1 MSIVVSYRRTPYGR
15 FLGALSGVSATE
27 LGSQVLAASLA
38 EAEIAAHE
46 VDYVVAGQVLQ
57 AGQGQNP
64 ARQVAVSAGIPLN
77 VPAITLNAVCL
88 SGLEAIAHAHRLIAS
103 GEASIVACVGQES
116 MSLAPHLLMNSRIG
130 SKYGAIEMV
139 DSVEI
144 DGLTDAFEACSMG
157 LSTEQGNTERAIARE
172 EQDVWAAES
181 HARASENSAFLEGE
195 ILPITVTSGKHSV
208 VVERDEG
215 IRPETSPE
223 TLASLRPAF
232 SPQGTITAG
241 NASPISDG
249 AACIVVMSEEEYAR
263 RSSPG
268 LARILAHALVAGPT
282 THLHSQPSQ
291 AIQAA
296 LAKTDKSIEDCV
308 AVEINEAFAS
318 VVLQSMKDLGIDG
331 SLVNRH
337 GGAIALGHPIGS
349 SGVRIAGTLARQL
362 AAEGPGAIGAAG
374 ICGGGGQGSALVLE
388 AL

>member
-172 EQDVWAAES
+172 EQDVWAAEFQPLFRFDLVWLS
-181 HARASENSAFLEGE
+181 
-195 ILPITVTSGKHSV
+195 
-208 VVERDEG
+208 
-215 IRPETSPE
+215 
-223 TLASLRPAF
+223 SLRTRALRPVIWRRTTFLRLSGVAL
-232 SPQGTITAG
+232 G
-241 NASPISDG
+241 IS
-249 AACIVVMSEEEYAR
+249 AR
-263 RSSPG
+263 LR
-268 LARILAHALVAGPT
+268 R
-282 THLHSQPSQ
+282 HSQR
-291 AIQAA
+291 
-296 LAKTDKSIEDCV
+296 L
-308 AVEINEAFAS
+308 
-318 VVLQSMKDLGIDG
+318 L
-331 SLVNRH
+331 
-337 GGAIALGHPIGS
+337 
-349 SGVRIAGTLARQL
+349 
-362 AAEGPGAIGAAG
+362 
-374 ICGGGGQGSALVLE
+374 
-388 AL
+388 